1 MTQNVQTPRIRTTVS
16 LAADL
21 LHQVDAAVQAGLAGS
36 RNEFLALSLR
46 NQLAAQRREQI
57 DAAFADMAQDRSH
70 RREALQIEDEFHAT
84 DAQAWRLADGEP

>member
-1 MTQNVQTPRIRTTVS
+1 MTQNIQTSRVRTTVS

-21 LHQVDAAVQAGLAGS
+21 LNQVDAAVQAGLAGS

-57 DAAFADMAQDRSH
+57 DAAFAEMAQDRGYQ
-70 RREALQIEDEFHAT
+70 REALQIEDEF
-84 DAQAWRLADGEP
+84 QAADTEAWHLADGES